1 MSDKYNAAEGA
12 YKIICHELY
21 KLNIYKDNIK
31 ENLREDLINK
41 IDKAPSIFKG
51 LRDGGSIRLFENI
64 GIGTGSTADQFTEH
78 FLPKLKKYFKNIY
91 SSSKKTTE
99 KLESLGFN
107 VANAGKEHK
116 CDMPLDFY
124 VDGADEVDKNKNLIK
139 GGGGAHRN
147 EKILAKKA
155 LMFICIVDTSK
166 VVNELGKFPL
176 PVEVYKSFKY
186 YDHELL
192 TVYGKVTPRNEESD
206 RGNPLYDLH
215 DTNISD
221 DPHITEIQIC
231 NTKKVWDVGLF
242 TAASKK
248 PDIVVIGNS
257 RGFSLL

>member
-1 MSDKYNAAEGA
+1 MLE
-12 YKIICHELY
+12 
-21 KLNIYKDNIK
+21 
-31 ENLREDLINK
+31 R
-41 IDKAPSIFKG
+41 
-51 LRDGGSIRLFENI
+51 
-64 GIGTGSTADQFTEH
+64 ST
-78 FLPKLKKYFKNIY
+78 
-91 SSSKKTTE
+91 
-99 KLESLGFN
+99 N
-107 VANAGKEHK
+107 VHA
-116 CDMPLDFY
+116 LDFY
-124 VDGADEVDKNKNLIK
+124 VDGADEVDKNKNLK
-139 GGGGAHRN
+139 KVVEHTV

-176 PVEVYKSFKY
+176 PVRFINLLNTMT
-186 YDHELL
+186 ELL

-257 RGFSLL
+257 RGFNLL